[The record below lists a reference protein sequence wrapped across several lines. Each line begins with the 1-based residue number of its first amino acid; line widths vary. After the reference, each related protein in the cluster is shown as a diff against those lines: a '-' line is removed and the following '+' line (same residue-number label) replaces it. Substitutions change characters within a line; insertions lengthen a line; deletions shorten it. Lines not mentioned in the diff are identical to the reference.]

1 LRGPFEISLL
11 SLGETKLGKRANIYS
26 VAEMN
31 ATRRSPAMVSPALE
45 RLVIEGTPVLCAT
58 MPSH

>member
-1 LRGPFEISLL
+1 MESSFSPKKCFLTGND
-11 SLGETKLGKRANIYS
+11 TKRANLYS

-58 MPSH
+58 IPS